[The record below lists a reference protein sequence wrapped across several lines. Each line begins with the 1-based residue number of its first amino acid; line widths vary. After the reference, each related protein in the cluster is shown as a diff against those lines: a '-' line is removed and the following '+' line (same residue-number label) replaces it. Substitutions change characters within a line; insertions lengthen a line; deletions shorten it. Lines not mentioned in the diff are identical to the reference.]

1 MPEIQRSDEVVSVE
15 LPAPASWKKLYLP
28 KRGGTP
34 RKNEIV
40 FVAPTGEEI
49 SSRKQLEQYL
59 KSHEGNP
66 AISEFDWGTGETPRR
81 SARISEKVK
90 SSPTSLEIEPQ
101 MKRRK
106 RSSIT
111 KKEKEAEAGKEEA
124 EGTEV
129 DGKPDAGKE
138 AAKEEADGNQDAEK
152 GAEGM
157 EVDGKQDAVTEDRAG
172 EDKETKVGSE
182 DKLQEETVKVS
193 EQDAIVDTDVQSDA
207 KDVKPDTNGKD
218 DVKDNGT
225 GDASHEG
232 EKAEHENVVEPVSEA
247 APHASSELATPDKP
261 NENEQGATNGAEAQ
275 VANGGPR
282 VSTQE
287 MNGIQEGGI
296 KTSVQEQEQGNN
308 LKAES
313 MDNSKVNQSPH
324 HPSPT
329 PISC

>member
-1 MPEIQRSDEVVSVE
+1 MAEIQRSDEVVSVE

-124 EGTEV
+124 EGTEI

-138 AAKEEADGNQDAEK
+138 AAKEEADGKQDAEK
-152 GAEGM
+152 EAEGM
-157 EVDGKQDAVTEDRAG
+157 EVDGKQDAVTEDKAG
-172 EDKETKVGSE
+172 EDKETKVCSE
-182 DKLQEETVKVS
+182 DKLQE
-193 EQDAIVDTDVQSDA
+193 DM
-207 KDVKPDTNGKD
+207 NGKD

-225 GDASHEG
+225 GEG
-232 EKAEHENVVEPVSEA
+232 EKAEHEKVSENVKEPVSVA
-247 APHASSELATPDKP
+247 APHASSELTTPDKP
-261 NENEQGATNGAEAQ
+261 NENELGATDGAETQ
-275 VANGGPR
+275 VANGGPH

-287 MNGIQEGGI
+287 MNGIQEASI
-296 KTSVQEQEQGNN
+296 KTSMQEQEQEQGNN

>member
-1 MPEIQRSDEVVSVE
+1 MAEIQLSDEVVSVE

-66 AISEFDWGTGETPRR
+66 AISEFDWGTGEAPRR

-90 SSPTSLEIEPQ
+90 SSPSLEIEPQ

-111 KKEKEAEAGKEEA
+111 KKEKEADAGKEAGKEEA

-138 AAKEEADGNQDAEK
+138 A
-152 GAEGM
+152 
-157 EVDGKQDAVTEDRAG
+157 DGKQDAVTDRTD

-182 DKLQEETVKVS
+182 DKLQEKSVKVS
-193 EQDAIVDTDVQSDA
+193 EQGAGVDTDA
-207 KDVKPDTNGKD
+207 KADMNGKD
-218 DVKDNGT
+218 DEKTEKDNGT
-225 GDASHEG
+225 EDASHEG
-232 EKAEHENVVEPVSEA
+232 EKVEHEKVSENVEEPVSEA
-247 APHASSELATPDKP
+247 APHASSELTSPDKP
-261 NENEQGATNGAEAQ
+261 NENDEGATNGAETQ
-275 VANGGPR
+275 VANGGPH

-287 MNGIQEGGI
+287 MNGIQDNNI
-296 KTSVQEQEQGNN
+296 ITSMQEQEQEQGSN

>member
-1 MPEIQRSDEVVSVE
+1 MFLQ
-15 LPAPASWKKLYLP
+15 YLP

-129 DGKPDAGKE
+129 DGKPDA
-138 AAKEEADGNQDAEK
+138 AKE
-152 GAEGM
+152 AEGM
-157 EVDGKQDAVTEDRAG
+157 EVDGKQDAVTEDKAD

-207 KDVKPDTNGKD
+207 KDVKPDMNGKD

-232 EKAEHENVVEPVSEA
+232 EKAEHEKLSENVQEPVSEA

-261 NENEQGATNGAEAQ
+261 IENEQGATNGAATQ
-275 VANGGPR
+275 VANRGPH

-287 MNGIQEGGI
+287 VNGIQEDSI
-296 KTSVQEQEQGNN
+296 KTSVQEQEQEQGNN